1 MAKRGNSQA
10 GSGRVQK
17 ARPKRS
23 DPDYTQRSYLLPKAL
38 ARDVDVLAAVMGR
51 QHSELAEDAL
61 RAYVKKHS
69 RKLP

>member
-1 MAKRGNSQA
+1 MAKRGKSQA
-10 GSGRVQK
+10 SSGRAKQ
-17 ARPKRS
+17 AGPKRS